1 MIHEHVIQKPQVAKA
16 ERSQPIVVGHWAL
29 LSLFLLWLT
38 LLASAFTLG
47 MRLG

>member
-1 MIHEHVIQKPQVAKA
+1 MIHEHVIPRTPVAKA
-16 ERSQPIVVGHWAL
+16 EKAQPIVVGHWAL